1 MFISLRDLKAPDAF
15 AISRYEEVMISME
28 NEIIELLRASF
39 MIDIVLM
46 FFYSNHQADQDALSA
61 EAARYLEDDA
71 PEFNEALGAASGAFC
86 ADVGDENCMQDDS
99 LEENFCPCPMCH
111 QQPLFY
117 QMGWFLCV
125 CGFRL
130 NVKVESISMRQ
141 LKNLLERSR
150 NSHKSSGCSANPL
163 CVLKVSFSC
172 CWMLCWLRV
181 IICSTLQ

>member
-1 MFISLRDLKAPDAF
+1 
-15 AISRYEEVMISME
+15 
-28 NEIIELLRASF
+28 
-39 MIDIVLM
+39 
-46 FFYSNHQADQDALSA
+46 LSA

-86 ADVGDENCMQDDS
+86 ADVGDENCMQDGS
-99 LEENFCPCPMCH
+99 LEESFCPCPMCY